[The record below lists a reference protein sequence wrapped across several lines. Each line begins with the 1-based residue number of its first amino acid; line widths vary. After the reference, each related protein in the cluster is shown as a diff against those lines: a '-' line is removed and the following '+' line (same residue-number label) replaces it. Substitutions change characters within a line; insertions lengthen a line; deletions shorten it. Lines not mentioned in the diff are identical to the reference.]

1 MKSLN
6 CSWTPLLGMSSLSI
20 WIAAF
25 VLTFICSGAF
35 AQEKTGVLDIGNLD
49 NYNLSKSF
57 MYFEDTGANLGLP
70 DIQQPAVQALFKS
83 RGQDG
88 APTTNFGTTDSAVW
102 LKLILRTTNITPQH
116 WLLEV
121 ANPPLDR
128 IDLYVARPDGTY
140 DHQRGGDSLPFAE
153 RAIPHRDHVKRV
165 DLVPNHETMV
175 YMRIMSHGTVS
186 APTILWQPAA
196 LWRHDQETYAIF
208 GLYFGLLVGLL
219 AYNML
224 LYFSVRDRVYLVY
237 VLFVASVGLSQLAN
251 SGLGAQF
258 VWPELLWWNNVS
270 INVAYGASGTFGLLF
285 ARIFLSTRTKL
296 PRLDILL
303 RVLTGLWLTEL
314 FVALTL
320 PYRAAI
326 VMIAG
331 LVVVGVITLVLTGVI
346 SIYKRHP
353 GAQYFGLAW
362 TAFLSGIVVLI
373 VHNYGMLPS
382 NPYTANA
389 LLIGSSFEMVL
400 LSFALADRINLARH
414 EKELAQA
421 QVTSE
426 QALVLALQQSQERYR
441 SVIEHVAEG
450 MVVVQDE
457 RIVFVNTRA
466 TEILE
471 ATREE
476 IITHGVTHRIRQ
488 ADWGVMTDRIHR
500 RLTGQSLPERC
511 QVQFESASKSMKWIE
526 FGDNLVPWDGRLGLL
541 IFFLDVTERHEAEL
555 ETRRA
560 LDRQRE
566 LNELRSRFVAMTSH
580 EFRTPLATILSA
592 QDLLTT
598 FSDRLSVEKK
608 SELLKMIG
616 ASVHRMTR
624 MLERVLLL
632 GQVDAKM
639 LVFHP
644 ERLELRS
651 LCGELIDEVRTQ
663 YPDSNCRIKL
673 EIPDELSN
681 GVCDA
686 KLLQHIFGNL
696 LSNAVKYSPEGG
708 DVCFRVLS
716 RNEKLVFV
724 VTDQGI
730 GIPAEEISDLFES
743 FQRASN
749 VGKIPGTGLGLA
761 IVKQSIELHGG
772 TIDIQSSAGQGTTVT
787 VEMPA

>member
-6 CSWTPLLGMSSLSI
+6 CPRIPLVGLSSLSR
-20 WIAAF
+20 WVAAF
-25 VLTFICSGAF
+25 AVAFICSGVF
-35 AQEKTGVLDIGNLD
+35 AQGKTSVLNIGNQD

-57 MYFEDTGANLGLP
+57 MHFEDTGASLGLS

-83 RGQDG
+83 PGEDG
-88 APTTNFGTTDSAVW
+88 APTTNFGTTDAAVW
-102 LKLILRTTNITPQH
+102 LKLILRTTSTTPQH

-128 IDLYVARPDGTY
+128 IDLYVTRPDGTY

-165 DLVPNHETMV
+165 DLVPDRETVV
-175 YMRIMSHGTVS
+175 YMRIKSQGTVS

-196 LWRHDQETYAIF
+196 LWQHDQETYAIF
-208 GLYFGLLVGLL
+208 GLYFGLLIGLL

-270 INVAYGASGTFGLLF
+270 IMVAYGASGTFGLLF

-320 PYRAAI
+320 PYRAG
-326 VMIAG
+326 VLMIAG
-331 LVVVGVITLVLTGVI
+331 LVAVGVVTLVLTGAI
-346 SIYKRHP
+346 SIFNRHP
-353 GAQYFGLAW
+353 GAKYFGLAW
-362 TAFLSGIVVLI
+362 AAFLLGIVVLI
-373 VHNYGMLPS
+373 IHNYGMLPS
-382 NPYTANA
+382 NPITANA
-389 LLIGSSFEMVL
+389 MLIGSAFEMVL

-476 IITHGVTHRIRQ
+476 IITHGVAHRIRQ
-488 ADWGVMTDRIHR
+488 EDWGVMTDRVHR

-511 QVQFESASKSMKWIE
+511 QVQFENASKSMKWIE

-608 SELLKMIG
+608 SELLEMIG
-616 ASVHRMTR
+616 AGVHRMTR

-632 GQVDAKM
+632 GQVDAQM

-651 LCGELIDEVRTQ
+651 LCAELIDEVRKQ
-663 YPDSNCRIKL
+663 YPDSNCQIQL
-673 EIPDELSN
+673 DISDELSE
-681 GVCDA
+681 GVYDA
-686 KLLQHIFGNL
+686 KLLQHIFSNL

-708 DVCFRVLS
+708 DVCLRVFRKS
-716 RNEKLVFV
+716 EKLVFV

-730 GIPAEEISDLFES
+730 GIPVDEIADLFES

-749 VGKIPGTGLGLA
+749 VGTIPGTGLGLA

-772 TIDIQSSAGQGTTVT
+772 TIDIQSNAGQGTTVT
-787 VEMPA
+787 VEMCA